1 MQIAKTL
8 SAYIARQFLL
18 WFCAVFAALQTIAF
32 LGDYVELIRRGGPR
46 ADATLGRL
54 FELAAL
60 KQPHLAEQVLPFA
73 VLFGTMLVFWRLTRG
88 NELVAARAAGVSA
101 WQFLTPALLVALLVG
116 IFAVTVFNPVAAAMQ
131 ARYHR
136 LEARVLDQ
144 GSDALLLSNSGL
156 WLRQSD
162 QAGDQV
168 IIHAR
173 ALAPSGFNLYG
184 VTVFFFNDLVQLS
197 SRVDAESARLEK
209 GSWLIDKGVRWLPN
223 SPSQPFKVLRLPTR
237 LTSRKIEEG
246 FAAPD
251 TMSFWDLPGFIAL
264 LEQSGFS
271 ARRHRLHF
279 DVLLARPLLLCAIVL
294 VAAAFSLRMQRR
306 GGATMMIVA
315 GVAAGFLL
323 YFVSS
328 IVYALGLST
337 KLPVVLAAWTPA
349 GVSMIFGVSMLLHLE
364 DG

>member
-18 WFCAVFAALQTIAF
+18 WFCAVFTALATIAF
-32 LGDYVELIRRGGPR
+32 LADYVELIRRGGTRP
-46 ADATLGRL
+46 DATLGRL

-73 VLFGTMLVFWRLTRG
+73 VLFGTMLVFWRLTRS
-88 NELVAARAAGVSA
+88 NELVVARAAGLSA
-101 WQFLTPALLVALLVG
+101 WQFLTPALLVALRIG
-116 IFAVTVFNPVAAAMQ
+116 IATVTVFNPIAAATQ

-136 LEARVLDQ
+136 LEARVLNQ
-144 GSDALLLSNSGL
+144 GSDSLLLSSAGL

-173 ALAPSGFNLYG
+173 SLAPSGFNLHG
-184 VTVFFFNDLVQLS
+184 VTVFFFNDLVELA
-197 SRVDAESARLEK
+197 SRVDAAAAWLEK
-209 GSWLIDKGVRWLPN
+209 GSWVIDNGVRWLPDE
-223 SPSQPFKVLRLPTR
+223 PAEPFKTLRLPTR

-271 ARRHRLHF
+271 ARQHRLHF
-279 DVLLARPLLLCAIVL
+279 DVLLARPFLLCAMVL
-294 VAAAFSLRMQRR
+294 VAATFSLRMQRR
-306 GGATMMIVA
+306 GGVTLMIVA
-315 GVAAGFLL
+315 GVVAGFLL
-323 YFVSS
+323 FFLSS
-328 IVYALGLST
+328 VVYALGLSA
-337 KLPVVLAAWTPA
+337 KLPVVLAARTPT
-349 GVSMIFGVSMLLHLE
+349 GVSLIFGAWMLLYLE